1 MNTELEVKFIQI
13 LKCGLLD
20 KLTFTE
26 GDDGTV
32 TGFEFC
38 YDISGHELTA
48 RYGFREENGEL
59 LLIIPYYFS
68 CHNWGKYI
76 SFKRILPQRANIH
89 KVNCKSIPSES
100 TVEYIDDINSF
111 DQHNIEDSLLSI
123 SHDLWDSVS
132 PIIVKEK
139 NYLEIDWSKII
150 AYNVDHP
157 RLTAIDSDGNAYE
170 YVIHLSKI
178 VDDYLKQYLGE
189 AFSQLILP
197 RGLYHWP
204 DQWDT
209 YKRSNGHCLYIRK
222 KYSER
227 LPADLVEIY
236 RAPKAYYEILTRIVD
251 MVLGEV

>member
-26 GDDGTV
+26 GGDGRV
-32 TGFEFC
+32 AAFEFC
-38 YDISGHELTA
+38 YDVSGHELTA
-48 RYGFREENGEL
+48 SYGFREEEGKL
-59 LLIIPYYFS
+59 LLIIPYYFA
-68 CHNWGKYI
+68 HYNWGKYI
-76 SFKRILPQRANIH
+76 CFRTNLPKRTDIH
-89 KVNCKSIPSES
+89 KVDCTSITSK
-100 TVEYIDDINSF
+100 TNVEYLADIRSF
-111 DQHNIEDSLLSI
+111 NQQNIERSLLAI
-123 SHDLWDSVS
+123 DHDIWDSTH

-139 NYLEIDWSKII
+139 NYLDIDWSKIV

-157 RLTAIDSDGNAYE
+157 KLTAIDSNGNAYE

-178 VDDYLKQYLGE
+178 VDEYLKQYLGE

-222 KYSER
+222 EYSER

-251 MVLGEV
+251 MVLGEI